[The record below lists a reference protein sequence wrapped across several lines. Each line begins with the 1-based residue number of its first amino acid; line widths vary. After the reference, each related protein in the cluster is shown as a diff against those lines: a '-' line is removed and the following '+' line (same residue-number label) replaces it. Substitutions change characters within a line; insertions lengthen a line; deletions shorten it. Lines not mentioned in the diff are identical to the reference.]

1 MPKRSDGL
9 KDLKI
14 RLTLSQI
21 EWLRVESE
29 KTGDSMS
36 SVIRQLIQLQVNKG
50 CK

>member
-36 SVIRQLIQLQVNKG
+36 SLIRRLIQVQVNKES
-50 CK
+50 K

>member
-14 RLTLSQI
+14 RLTPNQI

-36 SVIRQLIQLQVNKG
+36 SVIRQLIQSQVNK
-50 CK
+50 KV